1 MFKMRFLRFYFML
14 WVCLCSMDAWSLP
27 KQIRLDASCSSFE
40 VRLSANRTTGFQ
52 WTLEAY
58 DTAHFCCVRSEYLVS
73 DTTRM
78 GAPGE
83 RVFYFKQKENTTC
96 PESTVL
102 RFRHARSWEPDSGS
116 YTEVVVH
123 FHEKKV

>member
-1 MFKMRFLRFYFML
+1 MRFFRFFLML
-14 WVCLCSMDAWSLP
+14 WVCLFSMDAWSLP
-27 KQIRLDASCSSFE
+27 EQIKLDASCSSFE
-40 VRLSANRTTGFQ
+40 VRLSSNRTTGFQ
-52 WTLEAY
+52 WTLESY
-58 DTAHFCCVRSEYLVS
+58 DKARFCCVKSDYVVS

-102 RFRHARSWEPDSGS
+102 RFRHARSWESDSGTQ
-116 YTEVVVH
+116 TEVTVH
-123 FHEKKV
+123 FSEKKV